1 MLDYKIVHLRKNNKK
16 TKIQMYFL
24 LKKNCIYSNIIY
36 ELHEVNYMG
45 RSNEIE
51 KMENLEDLF
60 DTFLYPEDIDKE
72 IMDAREIM
80 RVNNLVDKLKLYNNN
95 KEELTN
101 IYTSILMDDNVAYIL
116 TKLSQNKIFYEHFPE
131 FYVFNDYGENLFN
144 CQQNSR
150 FHRYG
155 VFKHILSTIE
165 NIGSVQSNY
174 DDTQRKV
181 LKWTMLLH
189 DIGKPYVKIIA
200 EDGSESFAG
209 HDDKSVELGK
219 KILDRFYFNEEEK
232 ELILKLVKY
241 HDRFIN
247 EGEITDDNMKF
258 LASDL
263 DNNKDVFYL
272 LLDVKEADAR
282 AKCIDVYN
290 TFKIL
295 RAKYLEFITKYFV
308 YNEENNNTENN
319 NQANEEKND
328 DFKFEKMSNAE
339 LGQLLES
346 ILSRKSIK
354 SVYQPVIDLNK
365 QEVCAYEVFTRI
377 ESKKRVNILDFFN
390 YAVETNKYEKLQQ
403 TLLINGIEN
412 FETISSKESRMLF
425 VNADYSSYEK
435 YVNKPRLYDM
445 MGRNKIVIE
454 FQNYNKVN
462 IEKLQ
467 DTINKIHEHGGLVS
481 LDKFGNNETFTNEL
495 NFINVDY
502 LTTDISLIK
511 NIADDLERQRKLSD
525 LVTFCLSKDI
535 NLLVVGVED
544 KITLEYVN
552 KLGVR
557 FVQGYYFA
565 KPDFKIMNINTSV
578 KEKLEEFNQETIS

>member
-1 MLDYKIVHLRKNNKK
+1 
-16 TKIQMYFL
+16 
-24 LKKNCIYSNIIY
+24 
-36 ELHEVNYMG
+36 MG
-45 RSNEIE
+45 RSKEIE
-51 KMENLEDLF
+51 KMENLEDLY

-80 RVNNLVDKLKLYNNN
+80 RVNNFIDKLKLYSNN

-116 TKLSQNKIFYEHFPE
+116 TKLSQDKIFYQHFPE
-131 FYVFNDYGENLFN
+131 FYVFNEYGENLFN
-144 CQQNSR
+144 CQQNSKY
-150 FHRYG
+150 HRYG

-165 NIGSVQSNY
+165 NIGNAQSNY
-174 DDTQRKV
+174 DDTQIKV

-189 DIGKPYVKIIA
+189 DIGKPYVKIVA

-219 KILDRFYFNEEEK
+219 EILSRFYFNEEET
-232 ELILKLVKY
+232 ELILKLIKY

-258 LASDL
+258 LASEL
-263 DNNKDVFYL
+263 DNNKDIFYL
-272 LLDVKEADAR
+272 LLDVKDADAR
-282 AKCIDVYN
+282 AKSIDVYN

-308 YNEENNNTENN
+308 YNEENNSIKEKTENDN
-319 NQANEEKND
+319 KNEND
-328 DFKFEKMSNAE
+328 DFKFQKMTNVE
-339 LGQLLES
+339 LEQLLDS
-346 ILSRKSIK
+346 ILTRKSIK
-354 SVYQPVIDLNK
+354 SVYQPIIDLKK

-377 ESKKRVNILDFFN
+377 ESKKRINILDFFN

-445 MGRNKIVIE
+445 MGRNKIVVE
-454 FQNYNKVN
+454 FQNYDRVN
-462 IEKLQ
+462 VEKLQ
-467 DTINKIHEHGGLVS
+467 ETINKIHQNGGLVS
-481 LDKFGNNETFTNEL
+481 LDKFGINDNFINEL

-502 LTTDISLIK
+502 ITTDISVVK
-511 NIADDLERQRKLSD
+511 NIADDLERQKKLSD
-525 LVTFCLSKDI
+525 LVTLCLSKNI